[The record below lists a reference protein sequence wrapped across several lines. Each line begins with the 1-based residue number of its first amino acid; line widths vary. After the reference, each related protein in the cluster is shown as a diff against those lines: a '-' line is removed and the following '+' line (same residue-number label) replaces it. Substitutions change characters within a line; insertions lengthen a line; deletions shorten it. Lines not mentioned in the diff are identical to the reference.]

1 MSDGTQNPYG
11 VIYVVTCQDN
21 GKVYVGQT
29 TQVPDVRW
37 NQHRQCPGN
46 SHILGKAILKYGAD
60 RFIFRV
66 VDTARTKDE
75 LDEKEKYWVVQMN
88 SMAPH
93 GYNIREGGSRG
104 MNSMETRAK
113 MSRAHSGKVLPED
126 VKAKIS
132 AAHMGMRMPR
142 TAAEKISRALRGRK
156 QTAEH
161 VEHSRLGNLGKKRSP
176 ESREKIRLGAL
187 ARWAAHRAAKGTQ
200 S

>member
-1 MSDGTQNPYG
+1 MSDGIQNPYG

-37 NQHRQCPGN
+37 NQHRQYPGN

-66 VDTARTKDE
+66 VDTAYTKDE
-75 LDEKEKYWVVQMN
+75 LDEKEKSLITRLN
-88 SMAPH
+88 SKSPN

-104 MNSMETRAK
+104 KNSPETCEKLRLA
-113 MSRAHSGKVLPED
+113 RIGYVQPEE

-132 AAHMGMRMPR
+132 AAHMGMRMPMA
-142 TAAEKISRALRGRK
+142 AAEKISRALRGRK

-161 VEHSRLGNLGKKRSP
+161 VEHSRLGNLGKKKSP
-176 ESREKIRLGAL
+176 EARERMRLGAL
-187 ARWAAHRAAKGTQ
+187 ARWAAYRAAKGTQ